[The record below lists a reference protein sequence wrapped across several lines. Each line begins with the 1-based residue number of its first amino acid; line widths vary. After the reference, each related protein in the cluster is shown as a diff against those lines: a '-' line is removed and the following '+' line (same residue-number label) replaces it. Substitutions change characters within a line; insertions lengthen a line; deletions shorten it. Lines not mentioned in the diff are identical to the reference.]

1 MTIAFPSPAADDE
14 SRGAAASSDGRIGV
28 IDIGSNSIR
37 LVVYDGLNRAPLPVF
52 NEKVLCGLG
61 RTLADTG
68 RLDPN
73 GVVQALDNL
82 DRFNRLARGMDLAR
96 LDVLATA
103 AVRDAEDGAD
113 FVTAVERRTGL
124 TVAVISGAEE
134 ARLSA
139 MGVLSGFPGAAGV
152 MGDLGGGS
160 LELVGLDE
168 GRIVRQVTLPLGPL
182 RLMAGKGGM
191 SDAVEVVENAL
202 SAESWLSDY
211 RGTAFFPVG
220 GAWRS
225 VAKVHMAKVRHPLRV
240 IQHYTVPGKDLSQLA
255 GLIAR
260 QGKSSLDRLPNV
272 SKRRLETLPMGCL
285 VLHRL
290 LEVLAPR
297 QVVYSA
303 FGLREGHLFDLLP
316 EDGRQGDPLIE
327 ACARI
332 AHAVDRFGHG
342 DAVATWIAPLFADQ
356 PQRFARLRYAAC
368 LLGDIAWAEHP
379 DYRAEHGYLKVL
391 RLPVAG
397 IDHAD
402 RVFLATAVY
411 VRYGGDSD
419 DKAKMVARELLD
431 PDDLDHAVSIGL
443 AMRLA
448 HTLTGGVTD
457 LLQCASLTR
466 EKDRLR
472 LALEPGEEFLAGD
485 AVRRRLDG
493 LARALGLNG
502 KMDGETKNASVA

>member
-1 MTIAFPSPAADDE
+1 
-14 SRGAAASSDGRIGV
+14 
-28 IDIGSNSIR
+28 
-37 LVVYDGLNRAPLPVF
+37 
-52 NEKVLCGLG
+52 
-61 RTLADTG
+61 
-68 RLDPN
+68 
-73 GVVQALDNL
+73 
-82 DRFNRLARGMDLAR
+82 
-96 LDVLATA
+96 
-103 AVRDAEDGAD
+103 
-113 FVTAVERRTGL
+113 
-124 TVAVISGAEE
+124 
-134 ARLSA
+134 
-139 MGVLSGFPGAAGV
+139 
-152 MGDLGGGS
+152 
-160 LELVGLDE
+160 
-168 GRIVRQVTLPLGPL
+168 
-182 RLMAGKGGM
+182 
-191 SDAVEVVENAL
+191 
-202 SAESWLSDY
+202 
-211 RGTAFFPVG
+211 
-220 GAWRS
+220 
-225 VAKVHMAKVRHPLRV
+225 
-240 IQHYTVPGKDLSQLA
+240 
-255 GLIAR
+255 
-260 QGKSSLDRLPNV
+260 
-272 SKRRLETLPMGCL
+272 MGCL

-457 LLQCASLTR
+457 LLQCAGLTR